1 MIQVRRAHERGH
13 ANYGWLDTY
22 HTFSFGS
29 YIDPAHMNFRALRAM
44 NEDFIAPGKGF
55 GTHAHKD
62 MEIVTY
68 VIEGEL
74 RHRDSMG
81 NGSILRAGDFQR
93 MSAGTGVKHSEFNA
107 SPEAPLHLYQIWLL
121 PEQDGIAPGYEERQC
136 AHPGT
141 STNLTLVAS
150 RDARHG
156 SLTIHQDVSIYLG
169 RIAAGATVDQA
180 MAPGRCAWLQVI
192 EGSISLDGIELFR
205 SDGAAISG
213 RAAAR
218 MTALSDAEVMLFDLA

>member
-1 MIQVRRAHERGH
+1 MIQVRKAHERGH

-22 HTFSFGS
+22 HTFSFGP
-29 YIDPAHMNFRALRAM
+29 YLDPAYMGFRALRVM

-55 GTHAHKD
+55 GTHGHKD

-74 RHRDSMG
+74 RHRDNMG
-81 NGSILRAGDFQR
+81 NGSVLRAGDFQR
-93 MSAGTGVKHSEFNA
+93 MSAGTGVTHSEFNA
-107 SPEAPLHLYQIWLL
+107 SSDAPLHLYQIWLL
-121 PEQDGIAPGYEERQC
+121 PERDGIVPGYEERRG
-136 AHPGT
+136 APLE
-141 STNLTLVAS
+141 SSANLTLVAS

-169 RIAAGATVDQA
+169 RIAAGATVDQV
-180 MAPGRCAWLQVI
+180 MTPGRYAWIQVI
-192 EGSISLDGIELFR
+192 EGSVSLEGVELLR

-213 RAAAR
+213 HAALR